1 MRIIVIAGPNGAGKS
16 TLARHYLKDEP
27 GSPPFVNGDEIAA
40 RLNPDDPDA
49 AALEAGR
56 MALRQTEAY
65 VKASEDFAIETTLS
79 GRGYA
84 ARIRRWQAAGY
95 RVTIIYLRLSSA
107 DQTVARVARR
117 VREGGHDIPEAIA
130 RRRFERSWNNFVGL
144 YRDLADEW
152 KLYDNSGSEPA
163 LIAESAGWRGG
174 REPRPRAVLDD
185 TVAELL
191 PATADHDGQD
201 AQRRRI
207 PMTSSPR
214 RFPDDEPSHE
224 NIMAA
229 LIRARA
235 DAMARAAAVAAAEAS
250 PEPTEEVT
258 AAASAPDRR
267 GPATSAAGSTGT
279 RLPSDR

>member
-40 RLNPDDPDA
+40 RLNPEDPDA

-84 ARIRRWQAAGY
+84 ARIRRWQAVGY

-107 DQTVARVARR
+107 DQAVARVARR

-130 RRRFERSWNNFVGL
+130 RRRFERSWNNFVRL

-152 KLYDNSGSEPA
+152 QLYDNSGSEPA
-163 LIAESAGWRGG
+163 LIAESAGWRGV
-174 REPRPRAVLDD
+174 REPRPSATHDD

-191 PATADHDGQD
+191 PATGDHDRQH

-207 PMTSSPR
+207 PMTSGPR
-214 RFPDDEPSHE
+214 RFPDGEPSHE
-224 NIMAA
+224 SIMAA

-250 PEPTEEVT
+250 PEPAEEVT
-258 AAASAPDRR
+258 AASAPDRR
-267 GPATSAAGSTGT
+267 APATSAAESAGT